1 MRLVTLT
8 LGALCIFG
16 AGLAAGCGTA
26 HPKKSGTPTVL
37 TDSGRTSTLVYVTR
51 TTFTIT
57 FTSNTATLYEQ
68 P

>member
-1 MRLVTLT
+1 MRLLTLT

-26 HPKKSGTPTVL
+26 HPKKAGTPTVI
-37 TDSGRTSTLVYVTR
+37 TDNGHTATPAYV

-57 FTSNTATLYEQ
+57 FKSNTATLYEQ

>member
-1 MRLVTLT
+1 MRFLTLT

-26 HPKKSGTPTVL
+26 HPKKAGTPTVL
-37 TDSGRTSTLVYVTR
+37 TDSARTTTLVYLTR
-51 TTFTIT
+51 TALTIT
-57 FTSNTATLYEQ
+57 FTPNTATLYEQ